1 MTEYKRSMQA
11 LYIWKIYKLLF
22 NTIEVVWMHDQYIR
36 YVYGHIG
43 SFGCITIPKI
53 MFLGIVADLK
63 NGLRK
68 EPLLPVSLAITRL

>member
-1 MTEYKRSMQA
+1 MEN
-11 LYIWKIYKLLF
+11 IYKLLF

-36 YVYGHIG
+36 YVYDLNGC
-43 SFGCITIPKI
+43 FGYITIPKI
-53 MFLGIVADLK
+53 MILGIVVYLK